1 MNAKYP
7 RTAHLPWSPG
17 GTRDDRRL
25 VVLDQFF
32 DRTLVI
38 TEKLDGSNLC
48 MTADAVYARSHSGA
62 PGHPSFDAAKAMH
75 AEVSR
80 LIPRYLS
87 IFGEWCMALHS
98 IKYDKGLPSYF
109 NVFAIRDD
117 EAQVWLSWDKVCSWT
132 DNLGLERV
140 PELLRT
146 TVNSVDELR
155 AVTDKFTFQP
165 SVYGPEREGVVVR
178 ACVAYADN
186 VFSNFTAKWVRADH
200 VQTDEHWS
208 KGDFIKQPR
217 RTA

>member
-25 VVLDQFF
+25 VVLDQLF
-32 DRTLVI
+32 DRTLVL

-48 MTADAVYARSHSGA
+48 MTHEAVYARSHSGA
-62 PGHPSFDAAKAMH
+62 PKHPSFDAAKAMH
-75 AEVSR
+75 AGLQR

-98 IKYDKGLPSYF
+98 IKYDQGLPSYF

-132 DNLGLERV
+132 DNLGLDRV
-140 PELLRT
+140 PELTRT
-146 TVNSVDELR
+146 TVSSVDELR
-155 AVTDKFTFQP
+155 AVTDEFTFQP

-178 ACVAYADN
+178 PCVAYADN
-186 VFSNFTAKWVRADH
+186 VFSNFTAKWVRANH

-208 KGDFIKQPR
+208 KGDFIQQPR